1 MTTQHVRQPAPV
13 ELALMDVVKTLHPR
27 RAAQVLDFARW
38 LKTQPAPDDEL
49 SDNATETEMEL
60 EEKAWEQVYLA
71 NRDTFRSMAR
81 EALVDL
87 DAGDTLEMIIRKQ
100 DQA

>member
-1 MTTQHVRQPAPV
+1 MRGDTMILQHVWPPAPL
-13 ELALMDVVKTLHPR
+13 ELALL
-27 RAAQVLDFARW
+27 
-38 LKTQPAPDDEL
+38 
-49 SDNATETEMEL
+49 EL

-71 NRDTFRSMAR
+71 NRDDFRAMAH

-87 DAGDTLEMIIRKQ
+87 DAGDTLEMINCKQ

>member
-1 MTTQHVRQPAPV
+1 MTTQHTWRPAPL
-13 ELALMDVVKTLHPR
+13 ELDV
-27 RAAQVLDFARW
+27 
-38 LKTQPAPDDEL
+38 
-49 SDNATETEMEL
+49 MEL
-60 EEKAWEQVYLA
+60 EEKAWGQVYLA
-71 NRDTFRSMAR
+71 NRDDFRAMAR